1 MLGGLTA
8 NLVLVL
14 VFGVV
19 PASKLFGLQRILYVG
34 WVHCSRTTGWYILYV
49 VPACKLVDNFVHLP
63 SLAIYC
69 ICCPSLKT
77 LRFCQLVMII
87 VCLPSLAARSS
98 FSVRNSEE
106 KGEEATQSSVSR

>member
-1 MLGGLTA
+1 MLGGFTA
-8 NLVLVL
+8 QEQLAGTCYMLFQLVNLLIIL
-14 VFGVV
+14 CAC
-19 PASKLFGLQRILYVG
+19 PASL
-34 WVHCSRTTGWYILYV
+34 
-49 VPACKLVDNFVHLP
+49 
-63 SLAIYC
+63 C

>member
-49 VPACKLVDNFVHLP
+49 VPACKLVDNFV
-63 SLAIYC
+63 
-69 ICCPSLKT
+69 
-77 LRFCQLVMII
+77 
-87 VCLPSLAARSS
+87 CLPSLAARSS